1 MPPVPRTVPGWVYAD
16 CLAPWSGL
24 CPAPGTP
31 HLETPPSYHTSQE
44 GLAAVPERSGLLQ
57 SPLGLCICC
66 SPPWH
71 VPSSHLFL
79 KGSPPGFNR
88 DRNKDDT
95 LRALS
100 QAVGAVAGTQ
110 DLRVCRCSRSLT
122 GIAVF
127 PQPPREAGLHETS
140 DAEREMDGRSLKLQS
155 QQMAELRSGPSVRVL
170 VPMAQM
176 SLRPDDSAA
185 PQGPPLLS
193 GGLEVSS
200 VLPPHSDH
208 IQQTQPPPRL

>member
-88 DRNKDDT
+88 DHNKDDT

-100 QAVGAVAGTQ
+100 QAVGAVADTQ

-122 GIAVF
+122 GIALFSHNHPGRLGYMRPVTR
-127 PQPPREAGLHETS
+127 REKWM
-140 DAEREMDGRSLKLQS
+140 DAASSCRASRWQS
-155 QQMAELRSGPSVRVL
+155 
-170 VPMAQM
+170 
-176 SLRPDDSAA
+176 
-185 PQGPPLLS
+185 
-193 GGLEVSS
+193 
-200 VLPPHSDH
+200 
-208 IQQTQPPPRL
+208 